1 MNLLKAIIVSP
12 GDLFRN
18 SIDKRKE
25 IVSLFVVSFVVV
37 LLKSFFKG
45 RHAATNFFES
55 QTLNEIFSFLAIPQ
69 VAAIVTYLLFF
80 LFTFVLFFIIKFFS
94 KETSLKPLL
103 LALMSISGI
112 GIIAHIITIPLFFF
126 AKPLIMPISYAFYL
140 WVVILTLWSIKNSQS
155 LALVKVVPIFLV
167 VAFPFFLFGWL
178 LVISPYLV
186 FLSV

>member
-25 IVSLFVVSFVVV
+25 IVSLFVFSFVVV
-37 LLKSFFKG
+37 LLKSFFKR
-45 RHAATNFFES
+45 RHTATNFFDS
-55 QTLNEIFSFLAIPQ
+55 QTLNDIFSFLAIPQ

-80 LFTFVLFFIIKFFS
+80 VFVIVLFFIIKLFS
-94 KETSLKPLL
+94 KEVSFKPLL
-103 LALMSISGI
+103 LSLMSLSGI
-112 GIIAHIITIPLFFF
+112 GVIAHFITIPLIFF
-126 AKPLIMPISYAFYL
+126 AKSLIMPISYVFYL
-140 WVVILTLWSIKNSQS
+140 WVIILSLWSIKNSQN
-155 LALVKVVPIFLV
+155 LALVKVIPSFLV
-167 VAFPFFLFGWL
+167 VAAPFLLFGWL

>member
-18 SIDKRKE
+18 SIDKREE

-80 LFTFVLFFIIKFFS
+80 VFVIVLFFIIKLFS
-94 KETSLKPLL
+94 KEASFKPLL
-103 LALMSISGI
+103 LSLMSISGI
-112 GIIAHIITIPLFFF
+112 GVIAHFITMPLIFF
-126 AKPLIMPISYAFYL
+126 AKSLIMPISYVFYL
-140 WVVILTLWSIKNSQS
+140 WVVVLTLWSIKNSQD
-155 LALVKVVPIFLV
+155 LALVKVIPSFLV
-167 VAFPFFLFGWL
+167 VASPFLLFGWL
-178 LVISPYLV
+178 LVLSPYLV